1 MPKHSREYG
10 GNRPPPHGPTGGSD
24 VGGVSRSTSGV
35 DNRGSRLGNLGGSSG
50 GYKGNKSPPG
60 SGGGLGGVGGNTPPQ
75 GPNPGIGG
83 ASGSRR
89 P

>member
-1 MPKHSREYG
+1 MPHARAHG
-10 GNRPPPHGPTGGSD
+10 GNHPPPYGPTSGKD
-24 VGGVSRSTSGV
+24 VGGVSRSVSGV
-35 DNRGSRLGNLGGSSG
+35 DNRGSRLGTLGAGSSG
-50 GYKGNKSPPG
+50 NKGNVSPPG
-60 SGGGLGGVGGNTPPQ
+60 LGGGMGGTSGNTPPP

>member
-1 MPKHSREYG
+1 M
-10 GNRPPPHGPTGGSD
+10 PPPHGPSSGKD

-35 DNRGSRLGNLGGSSG
+35 DNRGSRLGTLGAGSSG
-50 GYKGNKSPPG
+50 YGGNTKPSGPSPG
-60 SGGGLGGVGGNTPPQ
+60 IGGTSGNTPPP

-83 ASGSRR
+83 ASGRRR